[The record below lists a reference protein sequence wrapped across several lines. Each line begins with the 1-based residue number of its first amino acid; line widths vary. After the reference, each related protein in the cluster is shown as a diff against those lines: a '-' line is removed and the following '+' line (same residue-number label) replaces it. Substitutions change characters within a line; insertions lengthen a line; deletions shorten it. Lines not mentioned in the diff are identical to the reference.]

1 MSDVLLVEQR
11 DRIEI
16 WTMNRPEA
24 MNSLSIA
31 LLAALNGELA
41 RLEACAEPDLPWC
54 VVLTGAGD
62 KAFCAGADLKE
73 RKTMPP
79 EDVPAFVAGIG
90 ATMSRIAGSRV
101 PFVAAVSGYAFGG
114 GTEAALACDLR
125 VVGPRTSMG
134 LTETRL
140 GIIPGAGGT
149 QRLPRLIGPGRAKS
163 MILTGRRVGA
173 EEAMTIGLAE
183 FCTDGDVLARALEV
197 AAMVAGSAPVAV
209 RAAKAAIDDGL
220 ELTLEQGLT
229 REKACYQRTLHTED
243 RAEALAAFAEK
254 RRPQFRGR

>member
-16 WTMNRPEA
+16 WTMNRPRA

-31 LLAALNGELA
+31 LLAALDEQLA
-41 RLEACAEPDLPWC
+41 RLEALSDEELPWC
-54 VVLTGAGD
+54 VVLTGAGP

-73 RKTMPP
+73 RKTMDPD
-79 EDVPAFVAGIG
+79 DVPAFVQGIQ
-90 ATMSRIAGSRV
+90 ATMGRIADSAV
-101 PFVAAVSGYAFGG
+101 PFVAAVNGYAFGG

-125 VVGPRTSMG
+125 VVGPGTSMG

-173 EEAMTIGLAE
+173 EEAMAIGLAE
-183 FCTDGDVLARALEV
+183 FVTDGDVLERALEV
-197 AAMVAGSAPVAV
+197 ASMICGNAPIAV
-209 RAAKAAIDDGL
+209 RAAKASVDGGL
-220 ELTLEQGLT
+220 ELPLEQGLAHE
-229 REKACYQRTLHTED
+229 RACYQRTVDTED
-243 RAEALAAFAEK
+243 RVEALASFAEK
-254 RRPQFRGR
+254 RKPVFRGR